1 MLDII
6 FHKTI
11 LILYSIWIILRMIPG
26 YIVIYVIIVVRS
38 LESEIISF

>member
-1 MLDII
+1 MLDIV

-11 LILYSIWIILRMIPG
+11 FILYSIWILLRMIAE
-26 YIVIYVIIVVRS
+26 YIVIYVIIAVRS

>member
-1 MLDII
+1 MLDIV
-6 FHKTI
+6 FHKAI
-11 LILYSIWIILRMIPG
+11 FILYSIWIILRMIAE

>member
-1 MLDII
+1 MLDIV

-11 LILYSIWIILRMIPG
+11 LISYSIWIILRMIAE

>member
-1 MLDII
+1 MLDIV

-11 LILYSIWIILRMIPG
+11 LILYSIWIILRMIAE

>member
-1 MLDII
+1 MLDIV

-11 LILYSIWIILRMIPG
+11 FILYSIWIILKMIAE
-26 YIVIYVIIVVRS
+26 YTVIYVIIAVRS